1 MFSVYVFV
9 CVCVFVYVCGVGG
22 VAAVSNTVHCWQ
34 RISSEVIC
42 YSDRAAS
49 IFSQR
54 ERTNN
59 EAGKTK
65 VDNKGTR
72 RERERKREREKE
84 EGREGKG
91 ERRER

>member
-1 MFSVYVFV
+1 MIRGM
-9 CVCVFVYVCGVGG
+9 CMCGVGG

-34 RISSEVIC
+34 QISSEVIC

-59 EAGKTK
+59 EAGKTEG
-65 VDNKGTR
+65 DNKGTSGEI
-72 RERERKREREKE
+72 ERERGREREK
-84 EGREGKG
+84 GGVKSEGKPKPPG
-91 ERRER
+91 CC